1 MFGCFSVAGHFMFCC
16 SQKQD
21 KPVTMLSPV
30 YEANEEGRCLIFWAR
45 SSYSVVDV
53 HLRDREGHQTSLE
66 IIGLTSDWM
75 AYHIDIRSRT
85 DFQVIM
91 RPMKYVLLLYYPVY
105 LLQTEK
111 SDLLYRSFF
120 RRNRL

>member
-1 MFGCFSVAGHFMFCC
+1 MICLDDFSVAGHFMFCC

-21 KPVTMLSPV
+21 EPVSMLSPV
-30 YEANEEGRCLIFWAR
+30 YEANEEGRCLVFWAR
-45 SSYSVVDV
+45 SSDSVIEVLV
-53 HLRDREGHQTSLE
+53 RDQEGHQTSLVA
-66 IIGLTSDWM
+66 IDVSGDWM
-75 AYHIDIRSRT
+75 AYHINIRSRT

-111 SDLLYRSFF
+111 SGLLYRSFF
-120 RRNRL
+120 RKI